1 MSDMGANLKI
11 YPSGFVGPADVQQT
25 TPVSAAT
32 VMRSLMSRQVNPN
45 LTQYTSAQEVD
56 DLMDSMS
63 NLSEKP
69 GSFEFRERVIRLAWK
84 LLFPGAIPGDFI
96 DLASAQRAYGDY
108 SDLHRRWLEET
119 IRFVEFG
126 TARTVQNLSWVSIL
140 TAGGSNHTNIT
151 LSQNLITDL
160 GRAYRYEGT
169 TAYYRATICLSKW
182 IHRPNGVQD
191 LLDTMA
197 VLYGSR

>member
-1 MSDMGANLKI
+1 MSEMGASLKI

-25 TPVSAAT
+25 TPVSAAS

-56 DLMDSMS
+56 DLMGAMS
-63 NLSEKP
+63 NLREKP
-69 GSFEFRERVIRLAWK
+69 GSFEFRERVIKLAWR

-96 DLASAQRAYGDY
+96 DLASNQRAYADY

-126 TARTVQNLSWVSIL
+126 TARTIQNLSWVSIL
-140 TAGGSNHTNIT
+140 TAGGGNHSNIT
-151 LSQNLITDL
+151 LSQDLIADL
-160 GRAYRYEGT
+160 GTIYKHEGT
-169 TAYYRATICLSKW
+169 TPFYRATICLSKW
-182 IHRPNGVQD
+182 IHRPGGVQD
-191 LLDTMA
+191 LLETMA
-197 VLYGSR
+197 VMYGSR